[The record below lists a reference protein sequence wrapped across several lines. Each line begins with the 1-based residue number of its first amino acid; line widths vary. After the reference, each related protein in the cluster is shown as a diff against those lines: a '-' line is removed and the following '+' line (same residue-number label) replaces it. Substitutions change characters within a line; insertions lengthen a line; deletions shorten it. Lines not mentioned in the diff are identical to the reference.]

1 MSKQKGSEIMQ
12 DKLQEVYDKEKKEE
26 VEVAKYY
33 VDLEYLVLEFVDK
46 FLRLEVEFKKRR
58 LK

>member
-1 MSKQKGSEIMQ
+1 MQ
-12 DKLQEVYDKEKKEE
+12 DKLQEVYDEKEKEE

-33 VDLEYLVLEFVDK
+33 TDLEDLVLEFVDK